1 MVFVELS
8 LSKTMRLREAFLTL
22 VAWFA
27 CVQAGRRGGMMRS
40 GGSFSVRFVAA
51 SLSILSR
58 FLLGSLGGNRAGND
72 ELGEASDRA
81 MVSVLPHPVGGV
93 LTP

>member
-1 MVFVELS
+1 
-8 LSKTMRLREAFLTL
+8 MRLREAFLML

-40 GGSFSVRFVAA
+40 GGSFSVRSVAA
-51 SLSILSR
+51 CLPILSR
-58 FLLGSLGGNRAGND
+58 FFLRSLGGNRAGND
-72 ELGEASDRA
+72 ELGEASDRDV
-81 MVSVLPHPVGGV
+81 VSVLPHPAGGV